1 MNIGMITY
9 GDVGNW
15 YLGKDGTLL
24 HLKKCYGML
33 LYCETPEGRVYYPAH
48 DVMRQLSAKD
58 VEKRLQKLQAEKE
71 KN

>member
-58 VEKRLQKLQAEKE
+58 VEKRLQKLQAEKG